1 MHSNGP
7 DGLVSPRIPAL
18 LEWITWLEMP
28 FTPSHV
34 AAVLP
39 LRGRAGLPFAAL
51 AAGSMSPD
59 LLYYL
64 PGFGWS
70 PAIPTHSLLGVVTW
84 DLAFGLLIWM
94 AWCWAAGPLRDM
106 SPDVLRSRWREP
118 GSGFPGWRLAPIA
131 VAIGSLTHVV
141 WDSFT
146 HAGRLGVSLVPALS
160 RFYPSPL
167 GPLEGHKYLQYA
179 SGVFGLIA
187 LAWVFMR
194 TPELEPGR
202 RRQPLLF
209 AIAPAAI
216 LVGGL
221 VATTLRLAWN
231 GFGSLHSIVFVAIT
245 SFIAGT
251 LAAAAALCLAHSV
264 IERRRVA

>member
-146 HAGRLGVSLVPALS
+146 TRQSASRWCLRIAARRSGTEPGLPAVRAGVRVD
-160 RFYPSPL
+160 
-167 GPLEGHKYLQYA
+167 
-179 SGVFGLIA
+179 SGVGLHA
-187 LAWVFMR
+187 
-194 TPELEPGR
+194 PELEPETAAMLLPSR
-202 RRQPLLF
+202 RPRS
-209 AIAPAAI
+209 
-216 LVGGL
+216 
-221 VATTLRLAWN
+221 W
-231 GFGSLHSIVFVAIT
+231 
-245 SFIAGT
+245 
-251 LAAAAALCLAHSV
+251 
-264 IERRRVA
+264 